1 MSTLDKASLTNPQDD
16 VKVQAGQVP
25 SILSGQVPSLPA
37 RLGKVGRSVYSQLL
51 HRLAHYQGEIYP
63 LHVGDTY
70 LSPAV
75 SMSEV
80 ESLEHADCLA
90 HRYTPVRGHQALL
103 TQVAKWL
110 SERQGMTVHENEIL
124 ITGGG
129 TAGLSALVGAL
140 LAPDDELLLLAPYW
154 PLMAGATRL
163 HGAAPV
169 AVPFFQEGLS
179 IEQGIER
186 LNQHLSPKTKA
197 LYINTPNNPTGE
209 VLDKAYLQALVTW
222 ASQHGLWVI
231 SDEVYDLFCYQGE
244 HQYTRPLDPQRVIS
258 AFSMSKAFGMAGYRC
273 AILQGPPEVLSAT
286 ERVLTNALY
295 SAATPGQL
303 VAHEALS
310 ERGLAWA
317 EQASVAYQ
325 AVGQEAAKRLQV
337 PAPQGSTFLFIDVS
351 TEVGKGGRFES
362 ESGGVDR
369 LLEACVDRGLLLAP
383 GSAFGPYP
391 QHLRLCFTAAEP
403 EVVLR
408 GVDILVELLGR

>member
-1 MSTLDKASLTNPQDD
+1 MSINHQSIINNEKNDLQLNQSR
-16 VKVQAGQVP
+16 VP
-25 SILSGQVPSLPA
+25 DLPA

-51 HRLAHYQGEIYP
+51 HRLANYNGEIYP

-70 LSPAV
+70 LPPAV
-75 SMSEV
+75 SMSMIDQV
-80 ESLEHADCLA
+80 ENTAWRA
-90 HRYTPVRGHQALL
+90 HRYTQVRGHQAL
-103 TQVAKWL
+103 TQRVVEWL
-110 SERQGMTVHENEIL
+110 SERQGMPVQEDEVL

-140 LAPDDELLLLAPYW
+140 LMPDDELLLLAPYW

-163 HGAAPV
+163 HGAKPV
-169 AVPFFQEGLS
+169 AVPFFQESLT
-179 IEQGIER
+179 IAQGIER
-186 LNQHLSPKTKA
+186 LNQALSPKTKA

-209 VLDKAYLQALVTW
+209 VLDKKWLSALVDW
-222 ASQHGLWVI
+222 ASEKGLWVI
-231 SDEVYDLFCYQGE
+231 SDEVYDLFCYEGE
-244 HQYTRPLDPQRVIS
+244 HQYTRPLDPKRVIS

-286 ERVLTNALY
+286 EKVLTNALY

-303 VAHEALS
+303 AAHLALS
-310 ERGLAWA
+310 EQGLNWA
-317 EQASVAYQ
+317 KDASVAYQ
-325 AVGQEAAKRLQV
+325 KVGREAAKRLGV
-337 PAPQGSTFLFIDVS
+337 PEPQGSTFLFIDVS
-351 TEVGKGGRFES
+351 KEVAKGSTFES
-362 ESGGVDR
+362 EQGGVDR